1 MTDRKYPLKREK
13 RDLRDYNFRS
23 TAFISPS
30 ELPKKVDLR
39 QHMPPI
45 VDQGTL
51 GSCTANAIASGL
63 REYLLIQAQEEWTP
77 LSRLYLYWHER
88 ELEGRVEEDS
98 GAYIRD
104 GMKVL
109 QKQGVCPEGDFPYVI
124 THFKDQPSPKA
135 ESDAGRYTIID
146 YHRIP
151 DLYALKAALA
161 EGLPVVIGMTVYESF
176 ESPEVAQTGKV
187 PVPKK
192 TRERILGGHA
202 LLAVGY
208 QDRGISA
215 GTVIVRNSWGTQWG
229 DQGYC
234 YIPYSMFRD
243 PDCIMDMWTG
253 K

>member
-1 MTDRKYPLKREK
+1 MSNRKYPLKKEK
-13 RDLRDYNFRS
+13 RDMRDYHFMS
-23 TAFISPS
+23 KAFISPN
-30 ELPKKVDLR
+30 EFPKKVDLR
-39 QHMPPI
+39 QDMPPI

-63 REYLLIQAQEEWTP
+63 REYLLIHRQDKWMQ

-88 ELEGRVEEDS
+88 KLEGHVMEDS

-109 QKQGVCPEGDFPYVI
+109 QKRGVCPEQDFPYVI
-124 THFKDQPSPKA
+124 SHFRDQPSPMA
-135 ESDAGRYTIID
+135 ESDAARYTISE

-161 EGLPVVIGMTVYESF
+161 EGLPVVIGMAVYESF
-176 ESPEVAQTGKV
+176 ESPHVAQTGKV
-187 PVPKK
+187 PFPKK
-192 TRERILGGHA
+192 TREQILGGHA
-202 LLAVGY
+202 MLAVGY
-208 QDRGISA
+208 QDRGVS

-234 YIPYSMFRD
+234 YIPYKMFKD

>member
-1 MTDRKYPLKREK
+1 MDA
-13 RDLRDYNFRS
+13 FVS
-23 TAFISPS
+23 T
-30 ELPKKVDLR
+30 LPV
-39 QHMPPI
+39 
-45 VDQGTL
+45 
-51 GSCTANAIASGL
+51 
-63 REYLLIQAQEEWTP
+63 
-77 LSRLYLYWHER
+77 WHER
-88 ELEGRVEEDS
+88 ELEGRVDEDS

-124 THFKDQPSPKA
+124 THFRDQPSPTA
-135 ESDAGRYTIID
+135 ESDASRYTISD

-151 DLYALKAALA
+151 DLDALKAALA
-161 EGLPVVIGMTVYESF
+161 EGLPVVIGMAVYESF

-208 QDRGISA
+208 QNRGVSSGA
-215 GTVIVRNSWGTQWG
+215 VIVRNSWGEQWG

-234 YIPYSMFRD
+234 YIPYIMFRD

-253 K
+253 N